1 MSIERRLG
9 KIEKAVGMDGEE
21 ITVTLIHT
29 IVSKDGK
36 RAVKGKDIKIY
47 LPKA

>member
-36 RAVKGKDIKIY
+36 RAVKGNS
-47 LPKA
+47 L